1 MKKRIKI
8 QGFLIFVAIALSFLF
23 SKFLFRQPQNSILSR
38 FIDGFGAGLFL
49 LGFLLRIAARGY
61 KAEMSLE
68 SKRLVISGPYRL
80 IRNPMY
86 LGTLLIGLGIILAL
100 FAWWINFIFLAVFL
114 WIYMPQIRHEEQILS
129 QRFGQDYQAYC
140 KKTPRLFPTVPA
152 WFKTDLRESLAFKKI
167 WLKKEIGSLAAA
179 VAFIM
184 AIKIWQGSGAFRVF
198 LVIVVLA
205 AIIYTVFHEKKDTAA
220 KG

>member
-1 MKKRIKI
+1 
-8 QGFLIFVAIALSFLF
+8 
-23 SKFLFRQPQNSILSR
+23 
-38 FIDGFGAGLFL
+38 
-49 LGFLLRIAARGY
+49 LRIAARGY